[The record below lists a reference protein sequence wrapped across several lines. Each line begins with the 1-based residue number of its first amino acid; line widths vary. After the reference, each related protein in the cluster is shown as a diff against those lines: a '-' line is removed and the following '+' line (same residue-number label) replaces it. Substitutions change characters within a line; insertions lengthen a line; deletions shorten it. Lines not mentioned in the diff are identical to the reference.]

1 MVVGIFGGWRP
12 LEGDPLYI
20 HALGYGR
27 ALGAAGHRVL
37 TGGYSGVMEAASRGV
52 VESGGQA
59 IGVTCPEI
67 DRLLPVNPWVT
78 EEVKAKDI
86 QGRLAECF
94 RRIDVALFF
103 PGRSGT
109 ATELVFALELREKG
123 ILRQPLFLSDDFWDD
138 LLNAHSVVNSNF
150 PYPLAALG
158 ISPSFLHCSG
168 PADLVSKLGAAE

>member
-12 LEGDPLYI
+12 LEGEPLYI
-20 HALGYGR
+20 SALDYGR
-27 ALGAAGHRVL
+27 ALGAVGHRVL

-52 VESGGQA
+52 VDSGGKA

-78 EEVKAKDI
+78 EEVKTKDI
-86 QGRLAECF
+86 QERLAECF

-123 ILRQPLFLSDDFWDD
+123 ILRQPLFLSDDFWDEF
-138 LLNAHSVVNSNF
+138 LNAHAAVNSKL
-150 PYPLAALG
+150 PYPSASPG
-158 ISPSFLHCSG
+158 IGPSYLHCSG
-168 PADLVSKLGAAE
+168 PVDLVSKLAGAE